1 MQTYLIQTL
10 PDTGTL
16 IRKWRPEA
24 IIKPERF
31 FFFMLGLMKSGK
43 VWENVIGQR
52 VWPGY
57 SKLGET

>member
-31 FFFMLGLMKSGK
+31 FFFFMLGLMKSGK

-52 VWPGY
+52 V
-57 SKLGET
+57 